1 MSAAPEQPPRAADVP
16 EAVREAIVAVRRTSR
31 EYGESKLGTHHGD
44 SEIHRAA
51 RQAADALLAAIA
63 TALREA
69 REQGAAHT
77 ARLSSF
83 LHDVLA
89 ERAAQDEH
97 WGGPEHDDEHLALE
111 WRTYRDKQE
120 QRIDDLTRW
129 STGLRVPPSAIPE
142 ARKRLIKIAAL
153 AVAQIESLDRQIAL
167 DAARAAAPEPPVT
180 REDG

>member
-1 MSAAPEQPPRAADVP
+1 MSALPEQPPRAADVP
-16 EAVREAIVAVRRTSR
+16 EAVRNALVDLFSSAHCCAVDTVR
-31 EYGESKLGTHHGD
+31 GNP
-44 SEIHRAA
+44 
-51 RQAADALLAAIA
+51 QAAESERQCAAASHRLLFAIA
-63 TALREA
+63 TAIREA